1 MYSQYID
8 KSISYNSPR
17 ENIVDILFLSEFFYI
32 LFWNNF
38 TEELQK

>member
-8 KSISYNSPR
+8 KSISYNSR